1 MGPCRS
7 KMIMLIKKKTEGKRI
22 LIDKNQMK
30 GQGKI
35 QHVVTRGSWNKKL
48 TSKTKS
54 KLKREKK
61 ENRKRREE
69 KSRIK

>member
-1 MGPCRS
+1 
-7 KMIMLIKKKTEGKRI
+7 
-22 LIDKNQMK
+22 MK